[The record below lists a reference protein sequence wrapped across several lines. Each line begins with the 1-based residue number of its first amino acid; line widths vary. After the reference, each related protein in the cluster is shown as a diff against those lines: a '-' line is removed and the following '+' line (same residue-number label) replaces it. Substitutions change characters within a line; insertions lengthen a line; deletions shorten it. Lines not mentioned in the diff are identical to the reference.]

1 MQCRVIKNGSRKEKM
16 SYKKR
21 TSGINTADKRS
32 AGCCC
37 SHTKAHLQG
46 TLKLHKGHRNR

>member
-37 SHTKAHLQG
+37 SHTKAHLQE
-46 TLKLHKGHRNR
+46 R